1 MRIHTAQILVFLFI
15 GCLFLLSSATNFDSE
30 GPLAD
35 AIRNRK
41 TKMEGKNR
49 ARNDQTHPGVWHDL
63 VGKDGDEAVNTIKS
77 QHPGFHVITVPHV
90 RFPLATLFLSHL
102 LFLIDVFKLL
112 YRMEFLRWI
121 FVLIE

>member
-77 QHPGFHVITVPHV
+77 QHPGFHVITVPHNGIFTMDFRTDRV
-90 RFPLATLFLSHL
+90 R
-102 LFLIDVFKLL
+102 
-112 YRMEFLRWI
+112 
-121 FVLIE
+121 VLVDEAGKVVRAPMIG